1 MADESRLTGI
11 QKALGQLFQV
21 AFKPGRSGRP
31 TSKLIPLKVTT
42 DPKTGKLRDPEEE
55 VFPSK
60 VQKLFDY
67 WAQKCHDGP
76 LTLNNRMQLYEDMDM
91 LFYNSTLIS
100 RAMKLMAE
108 EVVQADSNMKTIGVE
123 AKPDQRKFILDFIDN
138 IGLEDHLYAAALNTI
153 QYGDAGWVLSLSEDG
168 VDEILPIDVYDLI
181 DRIEF
186 TPHEVMKEL
195 QSKTSIL
202 TKMTSMERLS
212 HLIKS
217 VEETKNNYASYFKS
231 YLFGFQVGDFVVPPW
246 RFIHFRNYTPKSPF
260 APFGMPY
267 FIHAIAP
274 YRQYDMALSLQ
285 VIARGARFPIQ
296 VYKLNIP
303 GASTPTDKL
312 DRALEFITE
321 FENSGLREVKKEG
334 IGVGEKMVT
343 IKDLFEYE
351 NIVPDI
357 ELGRIDDIEML
368 RDDIVLATGLPRNF
382 LDPNNGSFGNSGV
395 ALSQQFKP
403 FARAVYQVQSILLQG
418 VAQLI
423 KIHMVHSGKW
433 KLEDIDF
440 QLTMPYP
447 ESQTDRDLISSQSDL
462 LTLAN
467 NILDALSTKIVGD
480 PSAQL
485 PVELIRQIYT
495 QILPYDSERVK
506 MWIDTTEKAREE
518 IKKAQEVQDD
528 SSVFEDQGQDLGD
541 EQDQGD
547 QQQENYVRKVKLK
560 HIDLSEMKVREALS
574 HLSEKAIKR
583 MIKETIFEESQS
595 YITNGT
601 LAGKHVFSSRN
612 KSKDFDVK
620 KIVEFRKAQVKR
632 LQETTPGFLETE
644 FSYLP
649 ESIEEVEVGIS
660 DEQKEQLKTR
670 GTYSTF
676 ADLKDIEEF
685 VDPEVLEEEKQ
696 RHESGT
702 ETQSESG
709 RNHRRF
715 QEKED
720 QPRRTRGPKRRSERS
735 DS

>member
-21 AFKPGRSGRP
+21 AFRPGRTGRP

-138 IGLEDHLYAAALNTI
+138 ISLEDHLYAAAFNII

-217 VEETKNNYASYFKS
+217 VEDTKNNYASYFKS
-231 YLFGFQVGDFVVPPW
+231 YLFGFQIGDFVVPPW

-267 FIHAIAP
+267 FIHAVAP

-303 GASTPTDKL
+303 GGSTPTDKL
-312 DRALEFITE
+312 DRALEFVGE

-334 IGVGEKMVT
+334 IGVGEKIVT

-357 ELGRIDDIEML
+357 ELGRIDDIELL
-368 RDDIVLATGLPRNF
+368 RDDIILATGLPRNF

-418 VAQLI
+418 IAQLI

-480 PSAQL
+480 SSAVL
-485 PVELIRQIYT
+485 PVELIRQVYT
-495 QILPYDSERVK
+495 QILPYDPERVK
-506 MWIDTTEKAREE
+506 MWIDASEKAREE
-518 IKKAQEVQDD
+518 IQKAQEVPDQ
-528 SSVFEDQGQDLGD
+528 EDQEDLGFGD
-541 EQDQGD
+541 DDQEGDQD
-547 QQQENYVRKVKLK
+547 QQQENYVPKIKYL
-560 HIDLSEMKVREALS
+560 DLSEKKVREALNR
-574 HLSEKAIKR
+574 LSEKTIKR

-601 LAGKHVFSSRN
+601 LSGKHVFSSRN
-612 KSKDFDVK
+612 KSKDFDVN
-620 KIVEFRKAQVKR
+620 KIIEFRKSQVKR
-632 LQETTPGFLETE
+632 LQETTPNFLETE

-660 DEQKEQLKTR
+660 DEQKELLRTR
-670 GTYSTF
+670 GTYSTLA

-685 VDPEVLEEEKQ
+685 IDPAVLEEEEK
-696 RHESGT
+696 RHESRT
-702 ETQSESG
+702 EELESSG
-709 RNHRRF
+709 DHRRF
-715 QEKED
+715 KEKD
-720 QPRRTRGPKRRSERS
+720 NHPRGARNSKRRSER
-735 DS
+735 